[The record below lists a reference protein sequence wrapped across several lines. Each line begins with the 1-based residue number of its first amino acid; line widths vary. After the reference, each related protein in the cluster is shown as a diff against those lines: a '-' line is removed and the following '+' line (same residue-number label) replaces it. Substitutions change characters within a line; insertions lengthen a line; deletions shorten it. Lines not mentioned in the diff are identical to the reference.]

1 MVMVTV
7 MMRQA
12 GIYGYIYVL
21 RKYKCQCLQ
30 HNCTLVTLMIHNAH
44 GDGDGDDVLGW
55 IYIFFYRHLLY
66 AGNSDDAHGEGDIG
80 DDVLGWIFMNI
91 YMTLENISVRQCS
104 W

>member
-1 MVMVTV
+1 M
-7 MMRQA
+7 
-12 GIYGYIYVL
+12 
-21 RKYKCQCLQ
+21 
-30 HNCTLVTLMIHNAH
+30 
-44 GDGDGDDVLGW
+44 LGW

-91 YMTLENISVRQCS
+91 YMTLENISVRQYS